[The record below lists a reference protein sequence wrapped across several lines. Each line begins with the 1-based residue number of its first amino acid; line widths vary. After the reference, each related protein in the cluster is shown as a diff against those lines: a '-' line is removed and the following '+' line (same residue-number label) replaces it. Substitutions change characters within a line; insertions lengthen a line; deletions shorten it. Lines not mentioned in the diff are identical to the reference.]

1 MNTTFTTMLTAACA
15 AGLLV
20 AAAGT
25 STVSAQDGLAS
36 AKGIYREGQKP
47 GVKFQVLLNEGTRDR
62 RVPVTHDFVSGDR
75 FKFQLESNKDGY
87 VYILNRT
94 LPGDPEQLSSK
105 GITRIVED
113 DRRNPSTRTRYT
125 LLWPNTAQAQRI
137 RANTPF
143 TVPAE
148 FRMDNEPGV
157 EKLYVVVAEKPI
169 RIEDYFDVRNGQQRA
184 TPTAGSGTPRRDT
197 NEDLW
202 AQLGKDLTSWVANAD
217 ASMASKG
224 IQEVESYGIVRD
236 GAKPAAVE
244 ISLKHFG
251 K

>member
-1 MNTTFTTMLTAACA
+1 MKSNVSSMFLRALA
-15 AGLLV
+15 AGALL
-20 AAAGT
+20 ATIGA
-25 STVSAQDGLAS
+25 VSIGAQDGYTS
-36 AKGIYREGQKP
+36 AKGIFREAQKP
-47 GVKFQVLLNEGTRDR
+47 AVKFQVLLNEGSRER

-75 FKFQLESNKDGY
+75 FKFQVETNRDGY